1 MLSTLLTKIL
11 GSLVCSHVD
20 GHISMSRLAAC
31 TAHFLAAIFFVYWN
45 ITEDEFNWDL
55 WVIYLAF
62 ATGHAIWDKSW
73 MTTKGK
79 GTNSDKSTPE

>member
-1 MLSTLLTKIL
+1 MLSDLIVKLL
-11 GSLVCSHVD
+11 GELVCSSRD
-20 GHISMSRLAAC
+20 GKLSMSRLAAC

-79 GTNSDKSTPE
+79 PQNEQQ